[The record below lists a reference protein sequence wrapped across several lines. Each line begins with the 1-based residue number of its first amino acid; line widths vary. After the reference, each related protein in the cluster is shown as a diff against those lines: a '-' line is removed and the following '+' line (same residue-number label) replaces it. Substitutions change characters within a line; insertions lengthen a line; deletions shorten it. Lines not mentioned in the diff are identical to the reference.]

1 MDKILFSNRMKERR
15 KAAGYRS
22 IKALASVYNVR
33 FRNGHASLEDDSGI
47 LGTLKNYENPN
58 YLGVPRLD
66 IVENICELIDCD
78 VDYLLGKIENPKH
91 MYEAMYEEYGIS
103 KKSSEQLKYWYEHGY
118 TDIVNFILSSANF
131 DNALREANAFAE
143 IVPTAKALQ
152 EILEK
157 KKVEIYSQPKPD
169 GGYPSLNSMREN
181 VKFYTTQRDIARLN
195 LTDNLTFLVQELEKE
210 ALK

>member
-33 FRNGHASLEDDSGI
+33 FRNGSASLEDDSGI

-103 KKSSEQLKYWYEHGY
+103 KESSEQLKYWYEHGY

>member
-1 MDKILFSNRMKERR
+1 MRR
-15 KAAGYRS
+15 KGNCA
-22 IKALASVYNVR
+22 I
-33 FRNGHASLEDDSGI
+33 
-47 LGTLKNYENPN
+47 
-58 YLGVPRLD
+58 
-66 IVENICELIDCD
+66 
-78 VDYLLGKIENPKH
+78 
-91 MYEAMYEEYGIS
+91 IS

-157 KKVEIYSQPKPD
+157 KKVEIYSQPKSD

>member
-33 FRNGHASLEDDSGI
+33 FRNGSASLEDDSGI

-91 MYEAMYEEYGIS
+91 MYEAMYKEYGIS
-103 KKSSEQLKYWYEHGY
+103 QKSSEQLRYWYEHGY

>member
-33 FRNGHASLEDDSGI
+33 FRNGSASLEDDSGI

-91 MYEAMYEEYGIS
+91 MYEAMYKEYGIS
-103 KKSSEQLKYWYEHGY
+103 KKSSEQLRYWYEHGY